1 MISSPFGG
9 DIVKL
14 RGSPNGSTT
23 KPRQKCLGGQANDLG
38 TVKRWSMTLKGE
50 MDNPQ
55 PIPKASLMAMDEVHR
70 LNGNGLLAYV
80 WLGFKL

>member
-1 MISSPFGG
+1 MVKRCNILVPLRG

-23 KPRQKCLGGQANDLG
+23 KPMQKCFGGQINDLG
-38 TVKRWSMTLKGE
+38 MVKRWSMSLNGE

-55 PIPKASLMAMDEVHR
+55 PIPKANLMAMDEVHR
-70 LNGNGLLAYV
+70 LNGNGLQA
-80 WLGFKL
+80 

>member
-1 MISSPFGG
+1 MVKRCNILVPLRG

-23 KPRQKCLGGQANDLG
+23 KPMQKCFGGQINDLG
-38 TVKRWSMTLKGE
+38 MVKRWSMSLNGE

-55 PIPKASLMAMDEVHR
+55 PIPEANLMAMDEVHR
-70 LNGNGLLAYV
+70 LNGNGLQA
-80 WLGFKL
+80 

>member
-1 MISSPFGG
+1 VRSSPFGG

-14 RGSPNGSTT
+14 RGSLNGSTT

-38 TVKRWSMTLKGE
+38 TVKRWSMILTGE

-55 PIPKASLMAMDEVHR
+55 PIPKAITAMDEVHR

-80 WLGFKL
+80 GLEFKL

>member
-1 MISSPFGG
+1 MRSSPFVG

-38 TVKRWSMTLKGE
+38 TVKRWSMIPTGE

-55 PIPKASLMAMDEVHR
+55 PIPNAIMAMDEVHR

-80 WLGFKL
+80 GLEFKL